1 MQSWPNF
8 HPGLSRCSLYARG
21 RPLETSFFDGVSI
34 PVFVI
39 HICAENHSRSVDSQR
54 CAHQIYAAMS
64 PSPTTALPYG
74 ITNNVGRGL
83 INGHGEKR
91 LDLTVLGLN
100 SGTSM
105 DGIDC
110 ALCRFRQDSVGS
122 PMHFE
127 LLAYDEVPLE
137 PKIKKRVMEMI
148 LHNRTTPEELSEVNV
163 LLGETFAAAVEEF
176 SRKQSVPLE
185 EIDVL
190 GSHGQTIWLLSMP
203 EPGHTK
209 SSLTMA
215 EGAFLASRTGITSV
229 TDFRISDQA
238 AGRQGAPLI
247 AFFDSLVLHHPTKL
261 RACQNIGGI
270 ANVCFIPPD
279 KDGQL
284 NPDFFDFDTGP
295 GNVFIDAAVRYF
307 TNGER
312 EYDKNGEMG
321 AAGTVD
327 QEIVNEFLQTFP
339 YFKLEPPKTTGREVF
354 RDTLAHEIIE
364 QGKAK
369 GMSPN
374 DIVATITRIT
384 AQAIVE
390 HYQRY
395 MPQGHG
401 PLAEIFM
408 CGGGAKNPNIT
419 RYMQQAFP
427 DTRIVMLDEAGIPSD
442 AKEAITFAWQ
452 GMEAIVGRSIPVPSR
467 VETQKLQV
475 LGKVSPGQNYRRVM
489 RHGMDF
495 GAGSDHLQPV
505 AEVVNYVGGKIFN
518 NKW

>member
-1 MQSWPNF
+1 
-8 HPGLSRCSLYARG
+8 
-21 RPLETSFFDGVSI
+21 
-34 PVFVI
+34 
-39 HICAENHSRSVDSQR
+39 
-54 CAHQIYAAMS
+54 MS
-64 PSPTTALPYG
+64 PSLTNELSNGLSNG
-74 ITNNVGRGL
+74 ITNG
-83 INGHGEKR
+83 ITNGHTDARRYDEETG

-110 ALCRFRQDSVGS
+110 ALCRFRQESPDA

-137 PKIKKRVMEMI
+137 PKIKKRVMKMI
-148 LHNRTTPEELSEVNV
+148 LHNKTTPEELSEVNV
-163 LLGETFAAAVEEF
+163 LLGETFAAAVKEF
-176 SRKQSVPLE
+176 SRKQGVPLE
-185 EIDVL
+185 KIDVL

-203 EPGHTK
+203 DAGQTR
-209 SSLTMA
+209 SALTMA
-215 EGAFLASRTGITSV
+215 EGSFLASRTGITSV
-229 TDFRISDQA
+229 TDFRVSDQA

-279 KDGQL
+279 ANGKL
-284 NPDFFDFDTGP
+284 NTEFFDFDTGP
-295 GNVFIDAAVRYF
+295 GNVFIDAVVRHF
-307 TNGER
+307 TNGEQ
-312 EYDKNGEMG
+312 EYDKDGAMG
-321 AAGTVD
+321 AAGIVD
-327 QEIVNEFLQTFP
+327 QEIVEGFLRSHP
-339 YFKLEPPKTTGREVF
+339 YFQLEPPKTTGREVF
-354 RDTLAHEIIE
+354 RDTIALNIIE
-364 QGKAK
+364 RGLAK
-369 GMSPN
+369 GLSPN
-374 DIVATITRIT
+374 DIVATVTRIT

-395 MPQGHG
+395 MPRHYG

-419 RYMQQAFP
+419 RYLQAAFP
-427 DTRIVMLDEAGIPSD
+427 DSRICMLDEAGIPAD

-467 VETQKLQV
+467 VETQRQFV
-475 LGKVSPGQNYRRVM
+475 LGKVSPGANYRRVM
-489 RHGMDF
+489 RQGMEF
-495 GAGSDHLQPV
+495 GNGVEHLAPV
-505 AEVVNYVGGKIFN
+505 TELVNHVNGKIYD

>member
-1 MQSWPNF
+1 MAHSQPVHMNGLTKGF
-8 HPGLSRCSLYARG
+8 LNGLS
-21 RPLETSFFDGVSI
+21 
-34 PVFVI
+34 
-39 HICAENHSRSVDSQR
+39 
-54 CAHQIYAAMS
+54 
-64 PSPTTALPYG
+64 
-74 ITNNVGRGL
+74 
-83 INGHGEKR
+83 NGHHETG

-110 ALCRFRQDSVGS
+110 ALCRFRQDSPS
-122 PMHFE
+122 APMHFE
-127 LLAYDEVPLE
+127 LLAYNEVPLE
-137 PKIKKRVMEMI
+137 PKIKKRVMNMI
-148 LHNRTTPEELSEVNV
+148 YHNKTTPEELSEVNV
-163 LLGETFAAAVEEF
+163 LLGETFAAAVKEF
-176 SRKQSVPLE
+176 SQKQGVPIE
-185 EIDVL
+185 KIDVL

-203 EPGHTK
+203 EPGQTK

-229 TDFRISDQA
+229 TDFRVSDQA

-247 AFFDSLVLHHPTKL
+247 AFFDSLILHHPTKL

-279 KDGQL
+279 KDGRL
-284 NPDFFDFDTGP
+284 NPEFFDFDTGP

-327 QEIVNEFLQTFP
+327 QEMVDEFLRTHP
-339 YFKLEPPKTTGREVF
+339 YIRQDPPKTTGREAF
-354 RDTLAHEIIE
+354 RDTIAHDLIE
-364 QGKAK
+364 RGRTRGLSA
-369 GMSPN
+369 N
-374 DIVATITRIT
+374 DVVATITRIT

-390 HYQRY
+390 HYRRY
-395 MPQGHG
+395 MPRQYG

-419 RYMQQAFP
+419 RYMEAAFP
-427 DTRIVMLDEAGIPSD
+427 ETRIVMLDEAGIPAD

-452 GMEAIVGRSIPVPSR
+452 GMEAIVGRSIPIPSR
-467 VETQKLQV
+467 VESQKQFV
-475 LGKVSPGQNYRRVM
+475 LGKVSAGDNYRKVM
-489 RHGMDF
+489 RHGMEF
-495 GAGSDHLQPV
+495 GAGLDHLEPV
-505 AEVVNYVGGKIFN
+505 TELVNYVKGKVFDN
-518 NKW
+518 NW